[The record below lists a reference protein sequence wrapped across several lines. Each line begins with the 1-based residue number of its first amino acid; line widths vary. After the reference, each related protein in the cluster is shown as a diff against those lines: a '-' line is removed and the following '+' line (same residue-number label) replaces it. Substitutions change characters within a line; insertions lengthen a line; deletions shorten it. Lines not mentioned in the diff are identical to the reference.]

1 MMVTLKETRGKDD
14 KEIKNG
20 AYYRCF
26 GNLKV
31 ARLLSRI
38 QSLIIKNGYELE
50 RLFEELT
57 KDKQIEDL
65 DGFLSVQIQP
75 KGIWIALKKAV
86 KQSDILEGHG
96 IEPDFIIFERGND
109 YQNCYIVELKDGHEF
124 DTKSSSKEHQNLHDF
139 LSRNAIAL
147 QYFHSYCKICGF
159 NATSKEEIRKGFKNK
174 IDINQ
179 AMTGKE
185 LCDLIGLDYE
195 EIVKKRA
202 EDRVKNLE
210 SFIEEIANIPEIE
223 SELKDRL
230 K

>member
-1 MMVTLKETRGKDD
+1 MVTLKETRGKNDN
-14 KEIKNG
+14 EIRNG

-26 GNLKV
+26 GNLGV

-50 RLFEELT
+50 NLFAELT
-57 KDKQIEDL
+57 KDKQIDDL
-65 DGFLSVQIQP
+65 DEFLSVQIQP

-86 KQSDILEGHG
+86 KQSEILEGHG

-139 LSRNAIAL
+139 LSKNAIAL

-185 LCDLIGLDYE
+185 LCELVGLDYE
-195 EIVKKRA
+195 GIVKRRA

-210 SFIEEIANIPEIE
+210 SFVDDLLKIPEMKSKITDK
-223 SELKDRL
+223 LK
-230 K
+230 

>member
-1 MMVTLKETRGKDD
+1 MVTLQGTKGKDD
-14 KEIKNG
+14 KDIKKG

-26 GNLKV
+26 GNLEI

-50 RLFEELT
+50 KLFEELT
-57 KDKQIEDL
+57 KDIQIQDL
-65 DGFLSVQIQP
+65 DKFLSVQIQP
-75 KGIWIALKKAV
+75 EGIRIALKKAV
-86 KQSDILEGHG
+86 KNSDTLEGHG
-96 IEPDFIIFERGND
+96 IEPDFIIFERKED
-109 YQNCYIVELKDGHEF
+109 SQNCYIVELKDGHEF

-159 NATSKEEIRKGFKNK
+159 NATSREEIRKGFKNK

-185 LCDLIGLDYE
+185 LCDLIGLDYD
-195 EIVKKRA
+195 EIVEKRA
-202 EDRVKNLE
+202 QDRSRNLE
-210 SFIEEIANIPEIE
+210 FLVNELLDIPVIND
-223 SELKDRL
+223 KF